1 MLDPFAQLHR
11 GVDHQ
16 RVEQQDQQC
25 QFPVH
30 PHQNARRT
38 DQGQHG
44 HEETTEGFTDE
55 FVQRVQVGD
64 QMRGHRA
71 AAQAFVFA
79 QGDTLETLDQAYANA
94 VDDVLGQPGEQFR
107 LHHVEQQRRTPQGQ
121 GHQQHQANVARGLLP
136 AFRQRVVHD
145 LQRGIT
151 VPQQHLVHQQR
162 QEQGNRHAAQGRQ
175 HGHAV
180 GDPQGFL
187 VMQGQAADFRPAQ
200 TVDTFSGCD
209 IIRQVM
215 HRQHAPASGRAA
227 GTTRSTADSH
237 WSTTP
242 VGRYARPAG
251 WGNRQCP
258 GPGPR

>member
-71 AAQAFVFA
+71 TAQAFVFT
-79 QGDTLETLDQAYANA
+79 QRDTLEPFDQTYANA

-121 GHQQHQANVARGLLP
+121 GHQQHQADVARRFLP
-136 AFRQRVVHD
+136 AFGQRVVHD

-180 GDPQGFL
+180 GDPQGLL
-187 VMQGQAADFRPAQ
+187 VMQGQATDFRPAQ
-200 TVDTFSGCD
+200 TVDTFSGGD
-209 IIRQVM
+209 VIGQVM
-215 HRQHAPASGRAA
+215 HRQRAPASGRAA
-227 GTTRSTADSH
+227 GTAHSEADSR
-237 WSTTP
+237 WSAMP
-242 VGRYARPAG
+242 IDHCVQRAM
-251 WGNRQCP
+251 
-258 GPGPR
+258 